1 MSVRRISTGRVVLHP
16 SPIFFSSKR
25 RPHATFIAS
34 QRIRFSFNQHGYER
48 LRAQLDRGGI
58 ALVGR
63 SHDNRV
69 LWWTKPARNVDALY
83 WAPAEMTGEE
93 VALVIWERN
102 QRETSRLDRIRKRKD
117 RHDDPA
123 RPHVS
128 ASPPMSATT
137 SGAATTARA
146 DPAAAPT
153 SCSSITSFR
162 HRKAALPT
170 PRTCKS
176 SADPAT
182 GPKATT
188 SDSPG

>member
-25 RPHATFIAS
+25 RTHATFIAS
-34 QRIRFSFNQHGYER
+34 QRTRFSFNQHGYER
-48 LRAQLDRGGI
+48 LRAQLDRGGV

-93 VALVIWERN
+93 VALVIWERS

-123 RPHVS
+123 
-128 ASPPMSATT
+128 
-137 SGAATTARA
+137 
-146 DPAAAPT
+146 
-153 SCSSITSFR
+153 
-162 HRKAALPT
+162 
-170 PRTCKS
+170 
-176 SADPAT
+176 PAT
-182 GPKATT
+182 RECIPADVRDYVWSRDNGACRSCGRTDELQFDHVIPVSKGGATNVANLQVLCGPCNRAKG
-188 SDSPG
+188 DNIG